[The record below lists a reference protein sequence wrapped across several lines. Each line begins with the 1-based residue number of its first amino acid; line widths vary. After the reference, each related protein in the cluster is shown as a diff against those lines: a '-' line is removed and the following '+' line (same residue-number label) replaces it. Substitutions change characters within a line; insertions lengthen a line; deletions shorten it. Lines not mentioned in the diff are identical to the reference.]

1 MLAARHRSR
10 QSALDGDEPVRIP
23 ASRRPTSN
31 SASWRSQLLQPAVAR
46 REAGA
51 HHAGGGV
58 REVGGMTAAHRD
70 TARKA
75 GERRPAA
82 DRVHAPAQPLH
93 ARPRGGAEPIVQ
105 PIDPAAEIVLR
116 GDDHLGRRRRRR
128 RPQVGDE
135 VGNRDVGLVS
145 DGGNHRNR
153 RPRDRA
159 RDHFFVE
166 RPEVLDRAAAA
177 ADDDDVDARH
187 APDRPQRRG
196 RCRAPRLRPERA
208 RAG

>member
-1 MLAARHRSR
+1 MRISGQPAAQIEECELA
-10 QSALDGDEPVRIP
+10 L
-23 ASRRPTSN
+23 
-31 SASWRSQLLQPAVAR
+31 QLLQPAVAR

-58 REVGGMTAAHRD
+58 REVGGVAAAHRD

-82 DRVHAPAQPLH
+82 DRVHPPAQPLH
-93 ARPRGGAEPIVQ
+93 ACPRGGAEPIVQ
-105 PIDPAAEIVLR
+105 PVDPAAEIVLR
-116 GDDHLGRRRRRR
+116 GDDHLGRGRRRR
-128 RPQVGDE
+128 RPEVRDE

-153 RPRDRA
+153 RQRDRA
-159 RDHFFVE
+159 RDHFLVE
-166 RPEVLDRAAAA
+166 RPQVFDGAAAA

-187 APDRPQRRG
+187 APDRPQAAGDLERRAFALDA
-196 RCRAPRLRPERA
+196 R